1 MSRALKLVLV
11 VLLGCGGG
19 GPESAENVPIEVGP
33 DSIRSA
39 NPPISIAYR
48 DSVSEAYQFQPDS
61 VLLRMHPEGR
71 PEDVRVATALLE
83 TSSGEAKLRF
93 AHYLVK
99 QGERGVPEIVSLV
112 GRSQDW
118 DTLLT
123 AIQTLGKLKAR
134 TAVKAVGVHLKAPN
148 SWVRIAAAHA
158 LGDIGGSAVVDPL
171 VKALRDTTDTVVS
184 AALIA
189 LGKTGDQT
197 ALTACADQLDHANP
211 RVRAAAAS
219 AIGRL
224 GHRQDARLLH
234 PLLDDSD
241 SGVRFKA
248 QQGIDRLNASGE
260 SPG

>member
-1 MSRALKLVLV
+1 MSRSLRLVAV

-19 GPESAENVPIEVGP
+19 RPESAGEVPTEAGS
-33 DSIRSA
+33 DSIRSV
-39 NPPISIAYR
+39 NPSISNAYR
-48 DSVSEAYQFQPDS
+48 DSVSEAYRFHPDS
-61 VLLRMHPEGR
+61 VLLRMRPEKH

-93 AHYLVK
+93 AHYLVQ
-99 QGERGVPEIVSLV
+99 QGERGVPEVVSLV
-112 GRSQDW
+112 GRSDDW

-134 TAVKAVGVHLKAPN
+134 TAVETVAAHLKTPN

-224 GHRQDARLLH
+224 GHRRDARLLH

-248 QQGIDRLNASGE
+248 QQGIDRLSASGE